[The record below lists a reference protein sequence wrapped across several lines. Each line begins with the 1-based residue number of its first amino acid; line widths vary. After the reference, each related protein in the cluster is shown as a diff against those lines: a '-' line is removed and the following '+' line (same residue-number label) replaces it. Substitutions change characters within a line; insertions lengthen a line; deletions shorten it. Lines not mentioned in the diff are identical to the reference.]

1 MPIEDY
7 SEEYATA
14 PSVGMYSM
22 ELLEMGL
29 SRLVTDGVKTNLSQ
43 ELLAVSLKQHALGM
57 RLALTSQLL
66 ADRLPP
72 TDVDR
77 TVPAFFSFPASP
89 FQHWK
94 SKHEDSR
101 WLGWFVRRWPVRTD
115 EHRQDVRLIVH
126 LERFRTYPEARIPVP
141 EDFGQVRFSYD
152 LSERIEYPR

>member
-1 MPIEDY
+1 MPVEDH
-7 SEEYATA
+7 SEEYVTG
-14 PSVGMYSM
+14 PSALTYSM

-29 SRLVTDGVKTNLSQ
+29 SRLVTDGYRSNLSQ
-43 ELLAVSLKQHALGM
+43 EALAVSLKQHALGM
-57 RLALTSQLL
+57 RLTLTTQLL

-72 TDVDR
+72 NDVDR
-77 TVPAFFSFPASP
+77 VVPAFFSFPASP

-115 EHRQDVRLIVH
+115 EHRQDVRLVVH

-141 EDFGQVRFSYD
+141 SNYGPVRFSCT
-152 LSERIEYPR
+152 LSERIEYP